1 MSLHGHIHTMPLPDL
16 FQWIGASRKSGDL
29 RVEHGRVSTRIGC
42 RKGRVTSCSSDDPPK
57 LLGQFLLFQGSITE
71 DILRRAM
78 AEQEESGRS
87 LPVILVEMGAVT
99 KEDLDRVV
107 AAKASE
113 AIFGLFDWDDA
124 EFFFDEDES
133 PDPNAMGFD
142 LDVQDLLLRGAER
155 LDDQTQINAI
165 FRDPSMVVS
174 RTDREP
180 SPDLLADWP
189 TREVYKSIDG
199 KRTIEEIT
207 LKVHGTEFL
216 VAKILLGLL
225 HDELIRLGA
234 LRPENSPPPAEP
246 RSATEVSAP
255 KSSAILKSEIAR
267 EELLSK
273 IPVPVVPREKIQEA
287 GISAE
292 EDFLLHLSDGTWDV
306 RSLTWVAP
314 MHPADVFVALE
325 HLCDRGFLELRD
337 RCGETPELTPKQPA

>member
-1 MSLHGHIHTMPLPDL
+1 MPLPDL
-16 FQWIGASRKSGDL
+16 FQWIGSSSRSGEL
-29 RVEHGRVSTRIGC
+29 RVEHGRTNTRIAC

-78 AEQEESGRS
+78 AEQDESGRS

-124 EFFFDEDES
+124 EFFFDKDES

-155 LDDQTQINAI
+155 LDDQAQINAI

-180 SPDLLADWP
+180 SFDLLTDWP

-216 VAKILLGLL
+216 VAKILLRLY
-225 HDELIRLGA
+225 HEDLIYQGS
-234 LRPENSPPPAEP
+234 LRSENSSSPAEP
-246 RSATEVSAP
+246 RSTTEASA
-255 KSSAILKSEIAR
+255 SNSTTILKSEIAR

-273 IPVPVVPREKIQEA
+273 IPVPLMPREKIEEA

-292 EDFLLHLSDGTWDV
+292 EDFLLNLSDGTWDV

-314 MHPADVFVALE
+314 MYPADVLAALE
-325 HLCDRGFLELRD
+325 NLCDRGFLELRD
-337 RCGETPELTPKQPA
+337 RCGETPELTPTQPA

>member
-1 MSLHGHIHTMPLPDL
+1 MSLRGHTHTMPLPDL
-16 FQWIGASRKSGDL
+16 FQWIGSSSRSGEL
-29 RVEHGRVSTRIGC
+29 RVEHGRTNTRIAC
-42 RKGRVTSCSSDDPPK
+42 RKGHVTSCSSDDPPK

-71 DILRRAM
+71 DILRSAM

-124 EFFFDEDES
+124 EFFFDKDES

-155 LDDQTQINAI
+155 LDDQAQINAI
-165 FRDPSMVVS
+165 FQDPSMVVS
-174 RTDREP
+174 RTDLEP

-216 VAKILLGLL
+216 VAKILLRLY
-225 HDELIRLGA
+225 HDNLIHQGS
-234 LRPENSPPPAEP
+234 LRTEDSSPPSER
-246 RSATEVSAP
+246 RSATEDSAP
-255 KSSAILKSEIAR
+255 EPTAILKSEIAW

-273 IPVPVVPREKIQEA
+273 IPVPLVPREDIEKA
-287 GISAE
+287 GISAG
-292 EDFLLHLSDGTWDV
+292 EDFLLNLSDGTWDV

-314 MHPADVFVALE
+314 MYPADVLSSLE

-337 RCGETPELTPKQPA
+337 RCGARPELTPTRPA